1 MYNSRYETK
10 SIIYMS
16 LEWTYNPTNYYL
28 IILRRDQIINHI
40 EYNEVY
46 DSVIGLLTHGGG
58 KPGIE
63 LINSE
68 MNSILDKGYSLSYKC
83 QDNSIAVVF
92 TSKYIHNNINSTGV
106 GKIAKYILQIKRDRK
121 LDEILK

>member
-1 MYNSRYETK
+1 
-10 SIIYMS
+10 MS

-28 IILRRDQIINHI
+28 IILRKNKITHI

-46 DSVIGLLTHGGG
+46 DSVIGLITHGGG
-58 KPGIE
+58 KPDID
-63 LINSE
+63 IVNSE
-68 MNSILDKGYSLSYKC
+68 IYNILDKGYSLSYKC

-106 GKIAKYILQIKRDRK
+106 GKIAKYILQVERGRK
-121 LDEILK
+121 LDKILR